1 MLYGRVIGIQ
11 NNPIDTVK
19 QGIWC
24 KTRAAPAT
32 VTHADDSADTFKPLS
47 SDGKVGVG
55 GSMDPPVQPGDRPEN
70 IIHQLHAVGVLHG
83 VTMFK
88 FSLLATAVFS
98 SLSYAAVTDA
108 SVINAAEKAQNIE
121 KISIYASRQAKPLQ
135 DVNASVTVLDRA
147 EIEMRQP
154 KDFIALLQLVPGIQI
169 ARSGSRGQVSSIFV
183 RGSRTQH
190 TLVLID
196 GVRTG
201 SATLGY
207 QDLTM
212 LPIELIEKVEV
223 IRGARAAHYGSD
235 AISGVIAIT
244 TRQVKSTELN
254 LKTGSHGLAET
265 AVHGRYQVDAAQLFA
280 SVGYSRA
287 DGIHVMDKADP
298 DRDGFQQR
306 FAKLGASAE
315 TALGF
320 LQWNSQLNR
329 GYSEYDANPTYG
341 GTDESKSQQDLHQL
355 QWRYPQ
361 QLGANRQ
368 LAHQAH
374 LAFSRDD
381 SRNYGNNSPASRYET
396 ARQELDYQAN
406 YALTTELNLLAGLSH
421 INDEVESLS
430 TAYTKTDRISNSAFV
445 GADAQLGDWSTDL
458 VVRHDNVSAYG
469 SNNSYQWGL
478 AYQLIAPLQLRFNQ
492 GTGFKVPTFN
502 ALFWPRSGNPDLL
515 PEESLSRELGLRY
528 QGAFQLDVVH
538 YRRDLTNMI
547 VYNAQARQS
556 QNVGLAQVDGFEY
569 SLSKTLA
576 GVYHQLDITY
586 ADAQD
591 LTSNSAVPT
600 IPKHKLTY
608 LASYQWDAWQLS
620 GNLQQR
626 DRLRN
631 AADTQT
637 VLSSVLLVGAGV
649 SYDWSRDLKI
659 RLTLDNLLNK
669 TYQTNLGYLQPGR
682 EFSLAVQLLNF

>member
-1 MLYGRVIGIQ
+1 MAGLFARQ
-11 NNPIDTVK
+11 NNRIDTVK

-24 KTRAAPAT
+24 NTRAAPAT
-32 VTHADDSADTFKPLS
+32 VTHADDSADATQPLS
-47 SDGKVGVG
+47 LDGKVGVG
-55 GSMDPPVQPGDRPEN
+55 GSLHPPVQPGDRPEN
-70 IIHQLHAVGVLHG
+70 IIHQLHAVGVRHG
-83 VTMFK
+83 AIMFK
-88 FSLLATAVFS
+88 FSLLTTAVFS
-98 SLSYAAVTDA
+98 SLSFAAVADT
-108 SVINAAEKAQNIE
+108 STSNAQNIE

-147 EIEMRQP
+147 DIELRQP
-154 KDFIALLQLVPGIQI
+154 KDLIALLQLVPGIQI

-212 LPIELIEKVEV
+212 LPIELIEKIEV

-254 LKTGSHGLAET
+254 LKAGSNGLAET
-265 AVHGRYQVDAAQLFA
+265 SVHGRYQVDAAQLFA

-287 DGIHVMDKADP
+287 DGIHVLDKADP
-298 DRDGFQQR
+298 DRDGFHQR
-306 FAKLGASAE
+306 FAKLGASGE

-320 LQWNSQLNR
+320 LQWNSQFNR
-329 GYSEYDANPTYG
+329 GVSEYDASPTWG
-341 GTDESKSQQDLHQL
+341 GPDESKSQLDLHQL

-361 QLGANRQ
+361 QLAGNRQ
-368 LAHQAH
+368 IAHQAH
-374 LAFSRDD
+374 LAISRDD
-381 SRNYGNNSPASRYET
+381 SLNFGNNSAPSRYET
-396 ARQELDYQAN
+396 VRQELDYQAS
-406 YALTTELNLLAGLSH
+406 YALSSELNVLAGLSH
-421 INDEVESLS
+421 INAEVESLS
-430 TAYTKTDRISNSAFV
+430 TAYTKTDRISNSVFV
-445 GADAQLGDWSTDL
+445 GTDAQFGDWNTDL
-458 VVRHDNVSAYG
+458 VLRNDNVSAYG

-478 AYQLIAPLQLRFNQ
+478 AYQLITSLQLRFNQ

-502 ALFWPRSGNPDLL
+502 ALFWPGSGNPNLL

-576 GVYHQLDITY
+576 GVYHQLDLTY
-586 ADAQD
+586 ANPQD
-591 LTSNSAVPT
+591 LSNNSAVPN
-600 IPKHKLTY
+600 IPKQKLTY
-608 LASYQWDAWQLS
+608 LASYQWDAWQFS
-620 GNLQQR
+620 GSLQQR
-626 DRLRN
+626 ARLRN

-637 VLSSVLLVGAGV
+637 VLSSVLLLGAGV
-649 SYDWSRDLKI
+649 SYDWSRDVKV
-659 RLTLDNLLNK
+659 RLNLDNLLDK

-682 EFSLAVQLLNF
+682 EFSLAVQVLNF

>member
-1 MLYGRVIGIQ
+1 
-11 NNPIDTVK
+11 VK

-32 VTHADDSADTFKPLS
+32 VTQADDSADAIKPLS

-55 GSMDPPVQPGDRPEN
+55 GLMDPPVQPGDRPEN

-98 SLSYAAVTDA
+98 SLSYAAVADTTT
-108 SVINAAEKAQNIE
+108 STVGNNTSNIE
-121 KISIYASRQAKPLQ
+121 KISIYASRQAKPLA

-147 EIEMRQP
+147 DIELRQP
-154 KDFIALLQLVPGIQI
+154 KDVIALLQLVPGIQI
-169 ARSGSRGQVSSIFV
+169 ARSGSRGQTSSLFI

-207 QDLTM
+207 QDLAL

-223 IRGARAAHYGSD
+223 IRGARAALYGSD

-244 TRQVKSTELN
+244 TRQLNRNELTA
-254 LKTGSHGLAET
+254 KTGSNGLAET
-265 AVHGRYQVDAAQLFA
+265 SLHSTYKVADAQVFA

-287 DGIHVMDKADP
+287 DGIHVRDKADA
-298 DRDGFQQR
+298 DRDGFRQR
-306 FAKLGASAE
+306 FARLGASGDTE
-315 TALGF
+315 LGF
-320 LQWNSQLNR
+320 VEWTSQLNR
-329 GYSEYDANPTYG
+329 GFNEYDADPTWG
-341 GTDESKSQQDLHQL
+341 GADEAKSQQDLHQL

-361 QLGANRQ
+361 TMGANQ
-368 LAHQAH
+368 QITHQAH

-381 SRNYGNNSPASRYET
+381 SLNFGNNSAPSRYET
-396 ARQELDYQAN
+396 ARQELDYQAS
-406 YALTTELNLLAGLSH
+406 YALSSELNVLAGLSH
-421 INDEVESLS
+421 INAEVESLS
-430 TAYTKTDRISNSAFV
+430 TAYTKKDRISNSVFV
-445 GADAQLGDWSTDL
+445 GSDAQFGDWSTDL
-458 VVRHDNVSAYG
+458 VLRNDNVSAYG

-502 ALFWPRSGNPDLL
+502 ALFWPKSGNPDLL

-547 VYNAQARQS
+547 VYNNVAKQS
-556 QNVGLAQVDGFEY
+556 QNIGLAQVDGFEY

-576 GVYHQLDITY
+576 GVYHQLDLTY
-586 ADAQD
+586 ANPQD
-591 LTSNSAVPT
+591 LSNNSAVPN

-608 LASYQWDAWQLS
+608 LAAYQWDAWQFS
-620 GNLQQR
+620 GSLQQR
-626 DRLRN
+626 ARLRN

-649 SYDWSRDLKI
+649 SYDWSRDVKV
-659 RLTLDNLLNK
+659 RLNLDNLLDK

-682 EFSLAVQLLNF
+682 EFSLAVQVLNF

>member
-1 MLYGRVIGIQ
+1 M
-11 NNPIDTVK
+11 K

-32 VTHADDSADTFKPLS
+32 VTQADDSADAIKPLS

-55 GSMDPPVQPGDRPEN
+55 GLMDPPVQPGDRPEN

-98 SLSYAAVTDA
+98 SLSYAAVADTTT
-108 SVINAAEKAQNIE
+108 STVGNNTSNIE
-121 KISIYASRQAKPLQ
+121 KISIYASRQAKPLA

-147 EIEMRQP
+147 DIELRQP
-154 KDFIALLQLVPGIQI
+154 KDVIALLQLVPGIQI
-169 ARSGSRGQVSSIFV
+169 ARNGSRGQTSSLFV

-207 QDLTM
+207 QDLAL

-223 IRGARAAHYGSD
+223 IRGARAALYGSD

-244 TRQVKSTELN
+244 TRQLKRNELTA
-254 LKTGSHGLAET
+254 KTGSNGLAET
-265 AVHGRYQVDAAQLFA
+265 ALHSTYKVADAQVFA

-287 DGIHVMDKADP
+287 DGIHVRDKADA
-298 DRDGFQQR
+298 DRDGFRQR
-306 FAKLGASAE
+306 FARLGASGD
-315 TALGF
+315 TKLGF
-320 LQWNSQLNR
+320 VEWTSQLNR
-329 GYSEYDANPTYG
+329 GFNEYDADPTWG
-341 GTDESKSQQDLHQL
+341 GADEAKSQQDLHQL

-361 QLGANRQ
+361 TMGANQ
-368 LAHQAH
+368 QITHQAH

-381 SRNYGNNSPASRYET
+381 SLNFGNNSAPSRYET
-396 ARQELDYQAN
+396 ARQELDYQAS
-406 YALTTELNLLAGLSH
+406 YALSSELNVLAGLSH
-421 INDEVESLS
+421 INAEVESLS
-430 TAYTKTDRISNSAFV
+430 TAYTKTDRISNSVFV
-445 GADAQLGDWSTDL
+445 GSDAQFGDWSTDL
-458 VVRHDNVSAYG
+458 VLRNDNVSAYG
-469 SNNSYQWGL
+469 GNNSYQWGV
-478 AYQLIAPLQLRFNQ
+478 AYQLITPLQLRFNQ

-547 VYNAQARQS
+547 VYNNVAKQS
-556 QNVGLAQVDGFEY
+556 QNIGLAQVDGFEY

-576 GVYHQLDITY
+576 GVYHQLDLTY
-586 ADAQD
+586 ANPQD
-591 LTSNSAVPT
+591 LSNNSAVPN

-608 LASYQWDAWQLS
+608 LAVYQWDAWQFS
-620 GNLQQR
+620 GSLQQR
-626 DRLRN
+626 ARLRN

-649 SYDWSRDLKI
+649 SYDWSRDLKV
-659 RLTLDNLLNK
+659 RLNLDNLLDK

>member
-1 MLYGRVIGIQ
+1 MAGLFCWQ
-11 NNPIDTVK
+11 NNPVDTVK

-32 VTHADDSADTFKPLS
+32 VTHADDSADATKPLS
-47 SDGKVGVG
+47 PDGKVGVG
-55 GSMDPPVQPGDRPEN
+55 GSTGPPVQPGDRPEN

-88 FSLLATAVFS
+88 FSLLTTAVFS
-98 SLSYAAVTDA
+98 SLSYAAVADTSA
-108 SVINAAEKAQNIE
+108 STVANNAQNIE

-147 EIEMRQP
+147 DIELLQP
-154 KDFIALLQLVPGIQI
+154 KDFVALLQLVPGIQI

-254 LKTGSHGLAET
+254 VKTGSNGLAET

-287 DGIHVMDKADP
+287 DGIHVLDKADP

-329 GYSEYDANPTYG
+329 GASEYDASPTWG

-368 LAHQAH
+368 VSHQAH

-381 SRNYGNNSPASRYET
+381 SLNFGNNSAATRYET
-396 ARQELDYQAN
+396 VRQELDYQAS
-406 YALTTELNLLAGLSH
+406 YALSSALNVLAGLSH
-421 INDEVESLS
+421 INAEVESLS
-430 TAYTKTDRISNSAFV
+430 TQYTKTDRISNSVFI
-445 GADAQLGDWSTDL
+445 GTDAQFGDWSTDL
-458 VVRHDNVSAYG
+458 VLRNDNVSAYG
-469 SNNSYQWGL
+469 SNNSYQWGV
-478 AYQLIAPLQLRFNQ
+478 AYQLIAPVQLRFNQ

-502 ALFWPRSGNPDLL
+502 ALFWPGSGNPDLL

-538 YRRDLTNMI
+538 FRRDLTNMI
-547 VYNAQARQS
+547 VYNSKARQS
-556 QNVGLAQVDGFEY
+556 QNIGLAQVDGFEY

-576 GVYHQLDITY
+576 GVYHQLDLTY
-586 ADAQD
+586 ANPQD
-591 LTSNSAVPT
+591 LSNNSAVPN
-600 IPKHKLTY
+600 IPKQKLTY
-608 LASYQWDAWQLS
+608 LASYQWDAWQFS

-637 VLSSVLLVGAGV
+637 VLSSVLLMGAGV
-649 SYDWSRDLKI
+649 SYDWSKDLTI
-659 RLTLDNLLNK
+659 RLTLDNLLDK

-682 EFSLAVQLLNF
+682 EFSLSVQVLNF